1 MNLHIAKLQK
11 CYDVVNDNIE
21 NICVGL
27 LDPIAFWDSTSSKPS
42 TKATGYFPRV
52 SLPTGSMLRVEV
64 LAGVVVSTRVKSNA
78 SSPWDFSSIPVLSYL
93 TIGVTRVSIS
103 ASD

>member
-27 LDPIAFWDSTSSKPS
+27 LDPIGFWDSAGAEPS
-42 TKATGYFPRV
+42 TKARGDFPYSV
-52 SLPTGSMLRVEV
+52 DVGTFCGCV
-64 LAGVVVSTRVKSNA
+64 
-78 SSPWDFSSIPVLSYL
+78 F
-93 TIGVTRVSIS
+93 
-103 ASD
+103 

>member
-27 LDPIAFWDSTSSKPS
+27 LDPVGFWDSIGAKPS
-42 TKATGYFPRV
+42 TKARGDFPRV

-78 SSPWDFSSIPVLSYL
+78 SSPWDFSSIPMLSYS
-93 TIGVTRVSIS
+93 TAGVTRVSIS